1 MAGRKLSRP
10 TSQRMAM
17 YYSLATDL
25 LRYGRITTTEAKAKE
40 TRRVAEKIVTM
51 GKNGR
56 LSARRR
62 ALAVI
67 RDEEVVGKVFDEFA
81 SRYSDRR
88 GGYTRVIKL
97 GRRSGD
103 GASMAILEMVE

>member
-1 MAGRKLSRP
+1 
-10 TSQRMAM
+10 M
-17 YYSLATDL
+17 YYNLTTDL

-40 TRRVAEKIVTM
+40 ARRVTEKVVTM
-51 GKNGR
+51 GKNGG
-56 LSARRR
+56 LSDRRR
-62 ALAVI
+62 VLAII

-81 SRYSDRR
+81 SRYSDRS

-97 GRRSGD
+97 GRRQGD